1 MKGKCYDNRIHS
13 YHTFW
18 NFYGVNHV
26 MTSTFPVQNLMQL
39 LSWYRENARE
49 LPFRG
54 TGDPY
59 RIWISEI
66 MLQQTRAAAVIRYFE
81 RFTEKLPDVYALAAV
96 GDDELM
102 KLWEG
107 LGYYTRARNLK
118 KCAQVLVQE
127 YGGRFPEEYDEL
139 LRLPGIGFY
148 TAGAIAS
155 IAFKKPVPAV
165 DGNVLR
171 VMSRLT
177 DDTRDVCD
185 MKTKRAVFEELSQSY
200 RKLPDPKCCG
210 DLNQAFMDLGSEI
223 CVPGT
228 PKCGDCPLS
237 GSCKAR
243 REGPGRPSEL
253 PVRKKSCAKRVEK
266 RTILVICAGDR
277 ILLHRR
283 PDKGLLAGLFEFP
296 GLSGHRGEK
305 EVLEAAEDFGFEPL
319 RVERL
324 ADRKHVFTH
333 VIWDMIAYRVRVA
346 DPGEAAGGNKAG
358 TVSRRLAVAE
368 ETEAY
373 GPLSAVASEG
383 QEWLWVSRREA
394 GKSVPV
400 PSAFAGWL

>member
-1 MKGKCYDNRIHS
+1 
-13 YHTFW
+13 
-18 NFYGVNHV
+18 

-81 RFTEKLPDVYALAAV
+81 RFTEQLPDVYALAAV
-96 GDDELM
+96 GDDKLM

-127 YGGRFPEEYDEL
+127 YGGRFPEEYDKL

-148 TAGAIAS
+148 TAGSIAS

-165 DGNVLR
+165 DGNVMR

-177 DDTRDVCD
+177 DDSRNVCD
-185 MKTKRAVFEELSQSY
+185 MKTKRAVFAELSQSY

-228 PKCGDCPLS
+228 PKCGGCPLA
-237 GSCKAR
+237 GNCKAL

-346 DPGEAAGGNKAG
+346 DLREASDGNKAG
-358 TVSRRLAVAE
+358 TMSQRLAVAE